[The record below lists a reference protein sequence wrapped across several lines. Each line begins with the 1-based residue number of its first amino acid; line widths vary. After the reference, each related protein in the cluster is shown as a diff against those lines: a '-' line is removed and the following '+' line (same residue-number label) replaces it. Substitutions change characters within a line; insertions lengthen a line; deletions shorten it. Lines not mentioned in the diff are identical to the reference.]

1 MLHFAMARG
10 LLEKYLMSM
19 LYEAVWSFS
28 NPQNGE
34 YSGLSFILTS
44 SV

>member
-1 MLHFAMARG
+1 MLAFAVACG

-19 LYEAVWSFS
+19 LYEAVWSFN

-34 YSGLSFILTS
+34 YSGVSFILTS